1 MARGTVRWFN
11 SDRGIGFIAPDDGT
25 DDIFVHHSEI
35 QAEGFRALVQ
45 GQEVEYE
52 PGLGP
57 KGTAAKQVR
66 VL

>member
-11 SDRGIGFIAPDDGT
+11 SGRGIGFIAPDNGA

-35 QAEGFRALVQ
+35 QAEGFRELAA
-45 GQEVEYE
+45 GQKVEYE
-52 PGLGP
+52 PGQGP
-57 KGTAAKQVR
+57 KGPAAKQVQ